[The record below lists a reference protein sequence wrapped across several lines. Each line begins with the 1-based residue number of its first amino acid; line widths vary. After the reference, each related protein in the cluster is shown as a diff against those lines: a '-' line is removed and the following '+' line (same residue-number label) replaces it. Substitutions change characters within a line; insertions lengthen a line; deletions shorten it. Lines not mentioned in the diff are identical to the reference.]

1 MLGWTPE
8 LISGRFKK
16 YRPELPPISPEAIY
30 QWIYREVPHLIGTL
44 PRSHSKRRR
53 RRFARKGKK
62 RIIPQRTSI
71 PLRPACVQERTE
83 PGHWESDL
91 MIGRGSSA
99 LQNNTERVSRFVKIT
114 KVADKTAAQ
123 ARNAIARALKPLPEH
138 LRRSVTY
145 DNGTENAEHSLLNQ
159 EIGTRSFFC
168 EPYHS
173 WEKGSVENKNGVIRR
188 FFPKKTNFDIIT
200 DNDIQ
205 QVEDKINN
213 RPMKC
218 LNFKTPAEVF
228 ISLVALT
235 G

>member
-1 MLGWTPE
+1 
-8 LISGRFKK
+8 
-16 YRPELPPISPEAIY
+16 
-30 QWIYREVPHLIGTL
+30 
-44 PRSHSKRRR
+44 
-53 RRFARKGKK
+53 
-62 RIIPQRTSI
+62 
-71 PLRPACVQERTE
+71 
-83 PGHWESDL
+83 

-123 ARNAIARALKPLPEH
+123 
-138 LRRSVTY
+138 
-145 DNGTENAEHSLLNQ
+145 
-159 EIGTRSFFC
+159 
-168 EPYHS
+168 
-173 WEKGSVENKNGVIRR
+173 NKNGVIRR